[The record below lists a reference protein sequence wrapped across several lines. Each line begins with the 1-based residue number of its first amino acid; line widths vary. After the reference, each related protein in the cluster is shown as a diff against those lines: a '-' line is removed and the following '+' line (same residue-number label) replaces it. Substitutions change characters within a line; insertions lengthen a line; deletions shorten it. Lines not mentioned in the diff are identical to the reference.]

1 MVFRFISV
9 IVLSIFI
16 VGCQA
21 VSPKTFTTISGESV
35 SSEGV
40 PALGVLRKDGVQKA
54 LSNRA
59 FLAIPENPLCPR
71 AWGYGPTKSEA
82 EHYCDSAIANGF
94 PDILKHLQS
103 GCDCNIAL
111 SPKGKLLVPV
121 SELENPYRHAPIT
134 FLIESNSGE
143 KNFFRGIVE
152 FEKDGVGSQQVS
164 FFNNEGALLCEGV
177 ANFQKLNKG
186 SFDLSCFNGTLS
198 SNGVASLE
206 KVGSRM
212 VHSVGS
218 GLFSNGDKF
227 VFVTGLRGSYIR
239 ELYPEY
245 FADLPHF

>member
-1 MVFRFISV
+1 MKLRVFLKLLFKFSHANKAAFYIPNNSKLK
-9 IVLSIFI
+9 I
-16 VGCQA
+16 
-21 VSPKTFTTISGESV
+21 
-35 SSEGV
+35 GV
-40 PALGVLRKDGVQKA
+40 VFHG
-54 LSNRA
+54 
-59 FLAIPENPLCPR
+59 NPL
-71 AWGYGPTKSEA
+71 AGG
-82 EHYCDSAIANGF
+82 GF
-94 PDILKHLQS
+94 HD
-103 GCDCNIAL
+103 GL
-111 SPKGKLLVPV
+111 SSTLLVTNLDKYFDFAFYTP
-121 SELENPYRHAPIT
+121 ELENAKSAKGAGLQTKLLKFGRLHKLGYQARKK
-134 FLIESNSGE
+134 NSLFSLL
-143 KNFFRGIVE
+143 KFFKGLHPLDE
-152 FEKDGVGSQQVS
+152 QFEKDGVGSQQVS